1 MLLQILPYYLAN
13 FHLANCHLTNY
24 HLFLA
29 NCTMLFSCKLY
40 LVLFLQ
46 RWALNYGLITCGAD
60 LDLKDFSSVQT
71 HLNNLTFD
79 SVSKIPFS

>member
-1 MLLQILPYYLAN
+1 
-13 FHLANCHLTNY
+13 
-24 HLFLA
+24 
-29 NCTMLFSCKLY
+29 MLFSCKLSTCKLY

-46 RWALNYGLITCGAD
+46 RWALNYGLITCGVD

-71 HLNNLTFD
+71 HLNNLTID